1 LRIEGGLPV
10 GEHRAGQAAGIDRLS
25 HQRESPGIASGQRL
39 ARNTLWSLLGQGAPL
54 LAALVT
60 IPVLVR
66 NLGTERFGILT
77 LIWMV
82 IGYFSVFDLGLGRA
96 LTKLVAGKLGA
107 GKMPEIPALVWT
119 GLYLVSGLGAL
130 GTIVLLAAA
139 PPLVKHVLKIPE
151 ALRDESITAFWI
163 LAFSIPFVVCS
174 VALCGVLEAN
184 QRFKWVNA
192 IRLPLGLA
200 TFAGPLLILPFSDSL
215 VPITG
220 LLFGFR
226 AAALC
231 AYGWMCLRMMPALRR
246 RTPVA
251 RSEAVLLLGFGGW
264 MTVSN
269 LVGPMMMYM
278 DRLVIG
284 SLVSIAAVAYYVTP
298 YELVTKVLI
307 LPAAI
312 ASVLFPAFSANLE
325 DPDGGDSNRM
335 FWRAVKYTL
344 LLLFPVLFATTLFS
358 RQFLAL
364 WLGHSFSQQGALVLQ
379 LLSAGVFANG
389 LAFVP
394 YALIQS
400 AGRPDITAKLH
411 CLELPL
417 YALMLV
423 ALLDRFGIAG
433 AALAWALR
441 TSVDA
446 GALFSLAARIVPSVR
461 GTLVRELL
469 VFAAA
474 MTAFVLAA
482 ICPAGW
488 PQAVLFGAVIA
499 PFGWFGWRNGLSEG
513 ERRLFLEI
521 FRKRLSLPS

>member
-1 LRIEGGLPV
+1 M
-10 GEHRAGQAAGIDRLS
+10 Q
-25 HQRESPGIASGQRL
+25 QRESPGLASGPRL

-66 NLGTERFGILT
+66 SLGTERFGILT
-77 LIWMV
+77 LVWMV

-96 LTKLVAGKLGA
+96 LTKRVAGKLGA
-107 GKMPEIPALVWT
+107 GKTPEIPALVWT

-130 GTIVLLAAA
+130 GTVVLLAAA
-139 PPLVKHVLKIPE
+139 PSLVKHVLKIPE
-151 ALRDESITAFWI
+151 ALRDESIAAFGI
-163 LAFSIPFVVCS
+163 LAFSIPLVVCS
-174 VALCGVLEAN
+174 VALCGVLEAH

-220 LLFGFR
+220 LLLACR

-231 AYGWMCLRMMPALRR
+231 AYAWLCVRMMPALRR

-251 RSEAVLLLGFGGW
+251 RGEAVLLLGFGGW

-269 LVGPMMMYM
+269 IVGPMMMYM

-298 YELVTKVLI
+298 YELVTKLLI

-312 ASVLFPAFSANLE
+312 ASVLFPAFSASLE
-325 DPDGGDSNRM
+325 SPEGGDDSNRM

-358 RQFLAL
+358 RQFLTI
-364 WLGHSFSQQGALVLQ
+364 WLGDSFSQQGALVLQ
-379 LLSAGVFANG
+379 LLSAGVLANG

-400 AGRPDITAKLH
+400 AGRPDVTAKLH

-417 YALMLV
+417 YAFMLV
-423 ALLDRFGIAG
+423 ALLGRFGIAG

-441 TSVDA
+441 ASVDA
-446 GALFSLAARIVPSVR
+446 AALFAIATRFVPSVR
-461 GTLVRELL
+461 GTAVRELL
-469 VFAAA
+469 VFVAA
-474 MTAFVLAA
+474 MGVFGLATV
-482 ICPAGW
+482 CPPGW
-488 PQAVLFGAVIA
+488 PQAVLFAAVVV
-499 PFGWFGWRNGLSEG
+499 PFCLLGWKKGLTDG
-513 ERRLFLEI
+513 ERRLFVEVV
-521 FRKRLSLPS
+521 RNRLSLPS

>member
-1 LRIEGGLPV
+1 MQP
-10 GEHRAGQAAGIDRLS
+10 
-25 HQRESPGIASGQRL
+25 RESPGLASGPRL

-107 GKMPEIPALVWT
+107 GKGPEIPALVWT
-119 GLYLVSGLGAL
+119 GLYLVSALGAL
-130 GTIVLLAAA
+130 GTVVLLAAA
-139 PPLVKHVLKIPE
+139 PLLVRHVLKIPD
-151 ALRDESITAFWI
+151 ALRDESITAFGI
-163 LAFSIPFVVCS
+163 LAFSIPLVVCS

-184 QRFKWVNA
+184 QKFKWVNA

-220 LLFGFR
+220 LLLAFR

-231 AYGWMCLRMMPALRR
+231 AYGWLCVRMMPALRH
-246 RTPVA
+246 RTAVA

-269 LVGPMMMYM
+269 IVGPMMMYM

-298 YELVTKVLI
+298 YELVTKLLI

-312 ASVLFPAFSANLE
+312 SSVLFPAFSASLE
-325 DPDGGDSNRM
+325 SPQGGDSDRM

-358 RQFLAL
+358 RQFLAI
-364 WLGHSFSQQGALVLQ
+364 WLGHSFSQEGALVLQ

-400 AGRPDITAKLH
+400 AGRPDVTAKLH

-417 YALMLV
+417 YGLTLV
-423 ALLDRFGIAG
+423 ALLGRFGIAG

-441 TSVDA
+441 ASVDA
-446 GALFSLAARIVPSVR
+446 GALFAVASRFVPSVR
-461 GTLVRELL
+461 GTAVRELL
-469 VFAAA
+469 VFVAA
-474 MTAFVLAA
+474 MGVFALAA
-482 ICPAGW
+482 ICPPGW
-488 PQAVLFGAVIA
+488 PQAALFAAVVV
-499 PFGWFGWRNGLSEG
+499 PFCLLGWKKGLTDG
-513 ERRLFLEI
+513 ERRLFVEVV
-521 FRKRLSLPS
+521 RNRLSPPS